1 MLKSLADRKR
11 KYASNNTSST
21 TNAIEIDD
29 DNNVQTSDA
38 INILIPSVKTASERK
53 TVINVS
59 NVQKLVS
66 SSSTIPTSSNVKKIK
81 IKTRIGKAHLS
92 WLFPITTNFEQVR
105 LTCLYIYNIK
115 QCFPFLII
123 LFIYNYFIIFK
134 QLQQRLLTISI
145 KIPNS
150 GLNFDGEALELDQ
163 CPKDYEME
171 NNDIIDV
178 KVCNIFIY
186 IYRAERKCVCVS
198 FAFLCDL

>member
-134 QLQQRLLTISI
+134 
-145 KIPNS
+145 
-150 GLNFDGEALELDQ
+150 
-163 CPKDYEME
+163 
-171 NNDIIDV
+171 
-178 KVCNIFIY
+178 
-186 IYRAERKCVCVS
+186 
-198 FAFLCDL
+198 